1 MNGKFSVFVVGA
13 LILLALMALVFFVL
27 SPSKK
32 GVKYEVVEQRDFSC
46 AGIRGFAFRYPV
58 FKGWENV
65 SVVDEGEQCELRVKD
80 TKNYTILTVQVRQEE
95 VSGVLSEKNSQGVEY
110 RFDGASEEV
119 RFRMDAD
126 HEIAIKLVK
135 LPVYQEDQGV
145 AGFSSEAF
153 FRGIIESFRL
163 VL

>member
-1 MNGKFSVFVVGA
+1 MYGKFSVFVVGA
-13 LILLALMALVFFVL
+13 LLLLALMALVFFVL

-46 AGIRGFAFRYPV
+46 AGTRGFAFRYPV

-80 TKNYTILTVQVRQEE
+80 SKNYTILTVQVRQEE
-95 VSGVLSEKNSQGVEY
+95 VSGVLSEKNPQGVEY
-110 RFDGASEEV
+110 RFDGASEEAH
-119 RFRMDAD
+119 FRMDAD
-126 HEIAIKLVK
+126 HEITIKLVK
-135 LPVYQEDQGV
+135 LPVYLEGQGV